1 MSFTTPRPVISGKPY
16 AVRSVHDRTPDRLDD
31 FLGDTTFVLDLDME
45 GELYRVT
52 GPGIS
57 VDPGVRVFEK
67 DDDGVGKDI
76 RVWMVCQASTGDAFT
91 ATHIGVDVPQQ
102 VVHDTLS

>member
-31 FLGDTTFVLDLDME
+31 FLGDTTFVLDLD
-45 GELYRVT
+45 GEHYTVA

-67 DDDGVGKDI
+67 DEDGFGKDI
-76 RVWMVCQASTGDAFT
+76 RVWMVCPTSTGHAFT
-91 ATHIGVDVPQQ
+91 ATHIGVDVPPQ
-102 VVHDTLS
+102 VAHDALS